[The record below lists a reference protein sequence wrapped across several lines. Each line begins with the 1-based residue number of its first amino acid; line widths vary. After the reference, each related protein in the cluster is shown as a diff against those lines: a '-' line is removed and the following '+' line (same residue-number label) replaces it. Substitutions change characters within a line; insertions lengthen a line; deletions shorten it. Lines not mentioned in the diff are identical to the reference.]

1 MASTDLELPLA
12 TAPQFAP
19 VPIPDTAEARAYRGR
34 NRHTG
39 FAIIFWAALAFLYL
53 PLLYL
58 IFQAFLVNPN
68 NWHSGFTL
76 QWISKLFQSRSF
88 WDPLFTSLQIGVG
101 SATLAVTVGTL
112 GAVGLAPVMDILPI
126 GMQALILL
134 PILLP
139 EVITGLSL
147 LLFFLLSHIE
157 LGFVTVMIAHASFSA
172 SFVYFIMIEQ
182 LRKLDPQIGEA
193 AQDLGAKPTEI
204 FWKVTLPNILPGI
217 LGSGLLAF
225 TLSFDDFL
233 ISFFTSGAG
242 VTTLPLKIYSLM
254 RIGVSPELNAL
265 SFFMI
270 CMSTSLVLVLLS
282 KEQSRKWVLKG

>member
-1 MASTDLELPLA
+1 MSLEVPL
-12 TAPQFAP
+12 TLAPS
-19 VPIPDTAEARAYRGR
+19 VDTAEARAHRRRDRRYVLG
-34 NRHTG
+34 G
-39 FAIIFWAALAFLYL
+39 IFFSAIAFLYL

-68 NWHSGFTL
+68 DWHSGFTFE
-76 QWISKLFQSRSF
+76 WIERLFKTGAL
-88 WDPLFTSLQIGVG
+88 WEPLFTSLQIGIG
-101 SATLAVTVGTL
+101 SATMAVTLGTL
-112 GAVGLAPVMDILPI
+112 GAVGLTPILEAMP
-126 GMQALILL
+126 MWLQTLILL

-147 LLFFLLSHIE
+147 LLFFLLCRIE

-193 AQDLGAKPTEI
+193 AQDLGARPSEI

-217 LGSGLLAF
+217 MGSWLLAF

-254 RIGVSPELNAL
+254 RIGISPELNGL
-265 SFFMI
+265 SFVMI
-270 CMSTSLVLVLLS
+270 CLSTSLVLILLS